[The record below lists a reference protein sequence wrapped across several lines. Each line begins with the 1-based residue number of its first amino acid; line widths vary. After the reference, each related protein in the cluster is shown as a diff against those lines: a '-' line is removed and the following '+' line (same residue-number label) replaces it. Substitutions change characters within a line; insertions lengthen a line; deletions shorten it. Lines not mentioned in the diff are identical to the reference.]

1 MNAEL
6 SKFITEVPI
15 KAHGAVGIGVGGT
28 AGTSLIL
35 DLFNTWLSVAA
46 LSLGIV
52 VTALSAISLF
62 YKIRQEK
69 IKAERE
75 KIKAERDSL
84 ELEMYRKQIQG
95 VAQQVGERK

>member
-15 KAHGAVGIGVGGT
+15 KAHGAVGTTMAATTGAHLTNWI
-28 AGTSLIL
+28 
-35 DLFNTWLSVAA
+35 DLFNTWLTTAA
-46 LSLGIV
+46 FIVGLV
-52 VTALSAISLF
+52 VTVLSGISLF

-69 IKAERE
+69 V
-75 KIKAERDSL
+75 KAERDQL

>member
-1 MNAEL
+1 MKEEMI
-6 SKFITEVPI
+6 KFITEAPI
-15 KAHGAVGIGVGGT
+15 KAHGALGIGVGGT

-46 LSLGIV
+46 LVLAIV

-69 IKAERE
+69 TKSQ
-75 KIKAERDSL
+75 RDQL
-84 ELEMYRKQIQG
+84 ELEMFRKQIRS
-95 VAQQVGERK
+95 VAQKDQTHK